1 MQIANAVMKFLGWF
15 SLPIRL
21 NATFFFFMYVLGIVC
36 AYLTLPTTKD
46 AHVYDNLYLE
56 LFLDLYLLCT
66 ILAILP
72 KTIRKWVRRL
82 LYVILYVVAIV
93 DVYCFVKFDST
104 LTPTMLLLV
113 GETNANETKEFFQT
127 HLTPDILWGPVGW
140 ILLIMIIN
148 IIISPII
155 KKLKKLINPINPI
168 KPTKPIL
175 PIVTLLTSLCC
186 IALLI
191 WSSITSS
198 HNKQATWTLMTGSNI
213 GEVEHA
219 LTDKEH
225 AQLYTPI
232 SRLIFS
238 IYANSLATQ
247 QINKLID
254 AADQVKVDSCSFRS
268 PTIVLIIGESLGPHH
283 SQQYGYIMPTTPR
296 QISREKTGYLT
307 KFSDVVAPWN
317 LTSFVFKSLFSMHVV
332 GQEGEWCDYP
342 LFPELFRKAGYQV
355 TFLTNQFL
363 PKAKEAVYDFSGG
376 FFLNNPQLSQ
386 AQFDLR
392 NERLHRLDEGLL
404 KDYDKMIK
412 QQQINLSDSNHNLII
427 FHLMGQHVAYQLR
440 YPEQQKKFQAK
451 DYRPI
456 RPDLTGNKRKVLA
469 DYDNAVLYNDSIVDQ
484 IMARFEKE
492 DAIVIYLPDHGEE
505 CFEGKRGF
513 ICRNHS
519 AKIDYDMARFEF
531 AIPFWIWCSPTY
543 VNRRPDIQESIKQSK
558 DRKLMTD
565 ALAHTLLYLAGI
577 SSPDYH
583 AEYDVLSPSY
593 KEDRP
598 RILKGTTDYDQL
610 KNNRDE

>member
-1 MQIANAVMKFLGWF
+1 
-15 SLPIRL
+15 
-21 NATFFFFMYVLGIVC
+21 
-36 AYLTLPTTKD
+36 
-46 AHVYDNLYLE
+46 
-56 LFLDLYLLCT
+56 
-66 ILAILP
+66 
-72 KTIRKWVRRL
+72 
-82 LYVILYVVAIV
+82 
-93 DVYCFVKFDST
+93 
-104 LTPTMLLLV
+104 
-113 GETNANETKEFFQT
+113 
-127 HLTPDILWGPVGW
+127 
-140 ILLIMIIN
+140 
-148 IIISPII
+148 
-155 KKLKKLINPINPI
+155 
-168 KPTKPIL
+168 
-175 PIVTLLTSLCC
+175 
-186 IALLI
+186 
-191 WSSITSS
+191 
-198 HNKQATWTLMTGSNI
+198 MTGNNI
-213 GEVEHA
+213 GDVEHA

-296 QISREKTGYLT
+296 QLSREKTGYLT
-307 KFSDVVAPWN
+307 KFSDVVATWN

-412 QQQINLSDSNHNLII
+412 NQQINLSDSTHNLII

-484 IMARFEKE
+484 IMARFENE
-492 DAIVIYLPDHGEE
+492 DAIVIYMPDHGEE

-593 KEDRP
+593 REDRP